1 MRVLVALLAL
11 FAAAGT
17 AWAGSPLV
25 SELQTFATHYHEN
38 PQKLDELKA
47 GLEKAALADPDVEP
61 LLALSWA
68 CFLYGDLRATT
79 VDDKLAAYDR
89 GRQAAKQAIAL
100 APKSGRAQFW
110 YGANTGRWGQTKGVM
125 RALFLLPTVKEAM
138 ETALALDPGYA
149 PTYSLAGSIYYEV
162 PGFVGGDLDRS
173 EAMFRKGLEIDPHY
187 TTMRVGLAR
196 TLLKKGRT
204 SDARRELEAVLAET
218 SPSNPADW
226 TIKDALQAKA
236 LVAHIKER
244 SYRPADSSKKE
255 WAAGQCAARHQE
267 AFLTPGRPRVAIGG
281 IIRTLVRHAPSS
293 RITSLAAVAAERHDP
308 FRVQGMER
316 FECVDWDKGF
326 RWDLEVHDLRPSL
339 RARVSRVRR
348 SLWRR
353 KVTGLVVKL
362 AVNGA
367 KLVANPVSVEPASDG
382 RAIPKKGETVWVV
395 LNDEGGIDRLWLI
408 SFSR

>member
-47 GLEKAALADPDVEP
+47 GLEKAALADPDVET

-226 TIKDALQAKA
+226 PSRMRRRPR
-236 LVAHIKER
+236 R
-244 SYRPADSSKKE
+244 SSPASRSVPDRPADSSKKE
-255 WAAGQCAARHQE
+255 WAAGQGAARH
-267 AFLTPGRPRVAIGG
+267 
-281 IIRTLVRHAPSS
+281 
-293 RITSLAAVAAERHDP
+293 
-308 FRVQGMER
+308 
-316 FECVDWDKGF
+316 
-326 RWDLEVHDLRPSL
+326 
-339 RARVSRVRR
+339 
-348 SLWRR
+348 
-353 KVTGLVVKL
+353 
-362 AVNGA
+362 
-367 KLVANPVSVEPASDG
+367 
-382 RAIPKKGETVWVV
+382 
-395 LNDEGGIDRLWLI
+395 
-408 SFSR
+408 

>member
-47 GLEKAALADPDVEP
+47 GLEKAALADPDVET

-125 RALFLLPTVKEAM
+125 RALFLLPIVKEAM

-204 SDARRELEAVLAET
+204 SDARRELEAVLAFT
-218 SPSNPADW
+218 PPSNPADW

-236 LVAHIKER
+236 PVAHIKER

-308 FRVQGMER
+308 FRVLIA
-316 FECVDWDKGF
+316 C
-326 RWDLEVHDLRPSL
+326 LLSL
-339 RARVSRVRR
+339 RTKDETTGPASARLFVLADAPAAMLRLTPKQIERAIFPVGFYRTKARVILGVCRD
-348 SLWRR
+348 L
-353 KVTGLVVKL
+353 
-362 AVNGA
+362 
-367 KLVANPVSVEPASDG
+367 
-382 RAIPKKGETVWVV
+382 
-395 LNDEGGIDRLWLI
+395 IDRFGGRVPDDIDELL
-408 SFSR
+408 RA